1 MDPTFES
8 LLPTNEKMVNQM
20 KREAQKSAYNL
31 LILLNKQNQKK
42 WKDKTYVGHQ
52 VATAESL
59 TAGLIT
65 STLVD
70 IPFGGYLKYGCFGVY
85 DTDAKRTFIGVKNE
99 DVYTHKCAK
108 EMAIGTLKNS
118 NATISIAVSG
128 NAMPLNEDYK
138 RLSETF
144 ISIAGYKDDNTIVY
158 TTKSVNSCMDSNG
171 EFKKVCMKWYSTI
184 DINKHKYN
192 PRHLT
197 ALISQCIRYDI
208 VRIALDLALAFI
220 KENELVVPGFIE
232 ERKEKNKQKILPS
245 DKYVS
250 SMSEVCVETD
260 GGSCENSERSKRKDG
275 ENEIYNITSLMSR
288 PMIKGIREKRGRSI
302 SRPNFVSL
310 KHNKNDSGIWGKQYE
325 PSKQLWNS
333 PSPKPIPQK
342 SMKSR
347 TQRGYSFLKR
357 KTNTAKSKIP
367 RRPRL

>member
-31 LILLNKQNQKK
+31 LILLNKQNQNK
-42 WKDKTYVGHQ
+42 WRNNSYVGHQ

-144 ISIAGYKDDNTIVY
+144 ISIAGYKDDNTIV
-158 TTKSVNSCMDSNG
+158 SSLASMDPPEARSLAYVHMY
-171 EFKKVCMKWYSTI
+171 KYSS
-184 DINKHKYN
+184 
-192 PRHLT
+192 R
-197 ALISQCIRYDI
+197 
-208 VRIALDLALAFI
+208 
-220 KENELVVPGFIE
+220 
-232 ERKEKNKQKILPS
+232 
-245 DKYVS
+245 
-250 SMSEVCVETD
+250 
-260 GGSCENSERSKRKDG
+260 RSW
-275 ENEIYNITSLMSR
+275 M
-288 PMIKGIREKRGRSI
+288 
-302 SRPNFVSL
+302 
-310 KHNKNDSGIWGKQYE
+310 
-325 PSKQLWNS
+325 
-333 PSPKPIPQK
+333 
-342 SMKSR
+342 
-347 TQRGYSFLKR
+347 
-357 KTNTAKSKIP
+357 
-367 RRPRL
+367 

>member
-8 LLPTNEKMVNQM
+8 LLPTDEKMVNQM

-31 LILLNKQNQKK
+31 LILLNKQNQNK
-42 WKDKTYVGHQ
+42 WKNNAYVGHQ

-70 IPFGGYLKYGCFGVY
+70 IPFAGYLKYGCFGVY

-128 NAMPLNEDYK
+128 NAMPINEDYK

-158 TTKSVNSCMDSNG
+158 TTKSVNSCMDADK

-184 DINKHKYN
+184 DINKKKYN
-192 PRHLT
+192 HRTLT
-197 ALISQCIRYDI
+197 ALISQSIRYDI
-208 VRIALDLALAFI
+208 VRVALDLALAFI
-220 KENELVVPGFIE
+220 KENELVVPAFIE
-232 ERKEKNKQKILPS
+232 ERKEKNKQKNLPT
-245 DKYVS
+245 DKYHET
-250 SMSEVCVETD
+250 MSEVCVETD
-260 GGSCENSERSKRKDG
+260 GGSCKNSERSKRKNA
-275 ENEIYNITSLMSR
+275 ENEIYNITSLMGR
-288 PMIKGIREKRGRSI
+288 PMVKGIREKRGRSI
-302 SRPNFVSL
+302 SRPNFMSL
-310 KHNKNDSGIWGKQYE
+310 KNIQNNHSGIWGKEYDT
-325 PSKQLWNS
+325 KQLWNS
-333 PSPKPIPQK
+333 PKPSPVK
-342 SMKSR
+342 SMKTR
-347 TQRGYSFLKR
+347 KGYSFLKR
-357 KTNTAKSKIP
+357 KTNTVKANIP